1 MARKKKI
8 LKDDF
13 TIDNEPQEICCFSD
27 SPVIEGRCVSSFSF
41 DTQDKA
47 NLELTLENT
56 HPVSSSQNTSSSL
69 NNVNKSI
76 TESNNSDA
84 DKVYS
89 DPQSELPDNN
99 NLDTSANRTL
109 TANKKLI
116 SDITTKISF
125 GSVPPIAGEAADT
138 RRSYILRHSTVK
150 KIDEIKNA
158 HPEVSVAV
166 STIVDMAIA
175 HYYECI
181 FYNSKNT

>member
-27 SPVIEGRCVSSFSF
+27 SPVIEERCISSFSF
-41 DTQDKA
+41 DTAD
-47 NLELTLENT
+47 
-56 HPVSSSQNTSSSL
+56 
-69 NNVNKSI
+69 KSI
-76 TESNNSDA
+76 TKFDNTDNADSDSQSKLLDNSINP
-84 DKVYS
+84 S
-89 DPQSELPDNN
+89 DSK
-99 NLDTSANRTL
+99 TL
-109 TANKKLI
+109 TANKKLM
-116 SDITTKISF
+116 SSITTKISF
-125 GSVPPIAGEAADT
+125 GSVPPIEGEAADT

-158 HPEVSVAV
+158 HPEVNVAV

-181 FYNSKNT
+181 FSSSHNN